1 MKNAKR
7 VLSLILALILLVSLA
22 ACGAAEAPAAPAD
35 TEAPKA
41 DAPTAEAPA
50 EEPIKIGFANFD
62 VGNTWCVELAEGVKS
77 AGDRDG
83 LHVSIDY
90 CSADAVKQVEVI
102 ENYITMGYDVIML
115 VAVDVAAV
123 EEPLKRAQE
132 AGIKVIASAI
142 ETTVYDVYVS
152 AKEEDMG
159 YEIGNACGIWLNE
172 NKGGTGKVAVLDY
185 PELTQTLVREQA
197 MLDSL
202 KAACPGAEVVMQI
215 RASTPEEGLN
225 AGETI
230 LQKYPDIDA
239 IIGYNDSGALG
250 ASAAV
255 EASGRDVDSIFVG
268 GIDATAEALEK
279 INANNFYNAS
289 VDNAPFQ
296 NGEMLVDISKSLCAG
311 EPVDKMIPVPLV
323 LVDRTNIAEYMD

>member
-1 MKNAKR
+1 MKNRKTA
-7 VLSLILALILLVSLA
+7 LALILALIMILA
-22 ACGAAEAPAAPAD
+22 LFPVTSMAD
-35 TEAPKA
+35 
-41 DAPTAEAPA
+41 DAKPL
-50 EEPIKIGFANFD
+50 KIGFANYD
-62 VGNTWCVELAEGVKS
+62 VGNTWCTELAQGVKD
-77 AGDRDG
+77 AGEKYG
-83 LHVSIDY
+83 LEVSVDY
-90 CSADAVKQVEVI
+90 CKADAAKQIEVI

-132 AGIKVIASAI
+132 NGIFVIASAI

-159 YEIGNACGIWLNE
+159 NTIGTACGEWLNA
-172 NKGGTGKVAVLDY
+172 NKNGAGKVAVLDY
-185 PELTQTLVREQA
+185 PELTQTLIREQA

-202 KAACPGAEVVMQI
+202 KETCPGAEVVMQV

-239 IIGYNDSGALG
+239 IIGYNDSGTLG

-255 EASGRDVDSIFVG
+255 EASGRDVESIFIG

-279 INANNFYNAS
+279 INNNNFYNAS
-289 VDNAPFQ
+289 VDNAPYQ
-296 NGEMLVDISKSLCAG
+296 NGEMLIDLCRELCAG
-311 EPVDKMIPVPLV
+311 ETVESVIAVPLV
-323 LVDRTNIAEYMD
+323 LVDRTNIADYIK

>member
-1 MKNAKR
+1 MKNAKK
-7 VLSLILALILLVSLA
+7 VLTLLLTLVMILSLA
-22 ACGAAEAPAAPAD
+22 ACGGTQAPAA
-35 TEAPKA
+35 T
-41 DAPTAEAPA
+41 EAPA
-50 EEPIKIGFANFD
+50 EQAPAEQAPVDAEPLKIGFANFD

-77 AGDRDG
+77 AGERDG
-83 LHVSIDY
+83 LHVSVDY

-159 YEIGNACGIWLNE
+159 FEIGNACGIWLNE

-185 PELTQTLVREQA
+185 PELTQTLIREQA

-255 EASGRDVDSIFVG
+255 EASGRDVESIFIG

-311 EPVDKMIPVPLV
+311 EPVEKMIPVPLV

>member
-1 MKNAKR
+1 MKIIKKALVLLLALTM
-7 VLSLILALILLVSLA
+7 VLSLVATSA
-22 ACGAAEAPAAPAD
+22 AAD
-35 TEAPKA
+35 DKPL
-41 DAPTAEAPA
+41 
-50 EEPIKIGFANFD
+50 KIGFANYD
-62 VGNTWCVELAEGVKS
+62 VGNTWCTELAEGVKD
-77 AGDRDG
+77 AGEKFG
-83 LHVSIDY
+83 LHVSVDY
-90 CSADAVKQVEVI
+90 CNADAAKQIEVI

-123 EEPLKRAQE
+123 EETLKRAQDE
-132 AGIKVIASAI
+132 GIFVIASAI

-159 YEIGNACGIWLNE
+159 YTIGTACGEWLNE
-172 NKGGTGKVAVLDY
+172 NKNGAGKVAVLDY

-202 KAACPGAEVVMQI
+202 KEACPDAEVVMQV

-239 IIGYNDSGALG
+239 IIGYNDSGTLG

-255 EASGRDVDSIFVG
+255 EAAGRDVDSIFIG
-268 GIDATAEALEK
+268 GIDATAEALDK
-279 INANNFYNAS
+279 INNNNYYNAS
-289 VDNAPFQ
+289 VDNAPYQ
-296 NGEMLVDISKSLCAG
+296 NGEMLIDLCMQLCAG
-311 EPVDKMIPVPLV
+311 EAVEKVIPVPLV
-323 LVDRTNIAEYMD
+323 LVDRDNIADYID

>member
-1 MKNAKR
+1 MKKWLALA
-7 VLSLILALILLVSLA
+7 LSLVMVLSLA
-22 ACGAAEAPAAPAD
+22 ACGGSSAPAA

-41 DAPTAEAPA
+41 DAPAAEAPA
-50 EEPIKIGFANFD
+50 AEAPAAEPLKIGFANFD
-62 VGNTWCVELAEGVKS
+62 VGNTWCAELAEGVKA
-77 AGDRDG
+77 AGEREG

-90 CSADAVKQVEVI
+90 YSADAVKQVEVI

-132 AGIKVIASAI
+132 AGIYVIASAI

-159 YEIGNACGIWLNE
+159 FEIGNACGIWLNE
-172 NKGGTGKVAVLDY
+172 NKGGAGKVAVLDY
-185 PELTQTLVREQA
+185 PELTQTLIREQA
-197 MLDSL
+197 MIDSL
-202 KAACPGAEVVMQI
+202 LAACPGAEVVMQV

-255 EASGRDVDSIFVG
+255 EASGRDVDSIFIG

-296 NGEMLVDISKSLCAG
+296 NGEMLIDLCISLCAG
-311 EPVDKMIPVPLV
+311 EAVEKMIPVPLV
-323 LVDRTNIAEYMD
+323 LVDRSNIAEYMD